1 MAAVRERGADVLVNH
16 GVPNYTDDIMKATR
30 GRGVDVIIEMA
41 AHINL
46 DRDLSLLAKGG
57 RVAVVGNRGRIEINP
72 RDAMGR
78 EAAIIGMTLFNA
90 SDRDFTEIHAALVAG
105 LSTGTLNPV
114 INREMPLA
122 DAARAHEAVMEPGAH
137 GKIVLA
143 VA

>member
-1 MAAVRERGADVLVNH
+1 LAAVRERGADVLVNH
-16 GVPNYTDDIMKATR
+16 GVPNYTDDVMKATR

-57 RVAVVGNRGRIEINP
+57 RVVVVGNRGRIEINP

-90 SDRDFTEIHAALVAG
+90 SDRDFAEIHAALVAG